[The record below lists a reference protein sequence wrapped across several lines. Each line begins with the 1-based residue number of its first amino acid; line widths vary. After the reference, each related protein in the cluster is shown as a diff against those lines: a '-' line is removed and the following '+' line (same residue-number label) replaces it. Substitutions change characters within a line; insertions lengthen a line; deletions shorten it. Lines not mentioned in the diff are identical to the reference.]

1 MPSTEG
7 LADCAVEDGHVVQ
20 CLPRVSDLAVRD
32 LALQIER
39 RGFAVLPDYLGPDAL
54 EKLQGFVRRRVSEAG
69 GEYIALNGKDEV
81 SDTFLG
87 ELPDRPEFVS
97 LSRRLYEQ
105 ATAEAAPRQAIHQ
118 VLRCLAG
125 RTAQRESYI
134 FHFDSYVITLLLP
147 ILIPEKGRRGHLIMS
162 PNLRNIR
169 RWYVLNLVDKLLI
182 DNKLTQFLLKQ
193 LFRLG
198 VLKLSKV
205 EMIPGNLYMFWGYR
219 TLHTN
224 EPCDP
229 ENIRSTALFHFGDP
243 HSDSYLRRSLGRVA
257 V

>member
-1 MPSTEG
+1 MPSMEG
-7 LADCAVEDGHVVQ
+7 FADCDVEDRYAAEH
-20 CLPRVSDLAVRD
+20 LPCISDVAVRD

-39 RGFAVLPDYLGPDAL
+39 SGFAVLPDYLGPDAL
-54 EKLQGFVRRRVSEAG
+54 ETLRGFVRQRVLEAG
-69 GEYIALNGKDEV
+69 GEYIALNGRREV
-81 SDTFLG
+81 SGTLLG
-87 ELPDRPEFVS
+87 ELPDRPEFAS
-97 LSRRLYEQ
+97 LLRRLYEQ
-105 ATAEAAPRQAIHQ
+105 ATGEPAPQQATHQ

-147 ILIPEKGRRGHLIMS
+147 ILIPNEGRRGHLIMS
-162 PNLRNIR
+162 PNLRKIR
-169 RWYVLNLVDKLLI
+169 PWYVLNLVDKLLI
-182 DNKLTQFLLKQ
+182 DNKLTQLLLKQ

-205 EMIPGNLYMFWGYR
+205 EMIPGNLYIFWGYR

-243 HSDSYLRRSLGRVA
+243 HGDSWLRRSMGRVA